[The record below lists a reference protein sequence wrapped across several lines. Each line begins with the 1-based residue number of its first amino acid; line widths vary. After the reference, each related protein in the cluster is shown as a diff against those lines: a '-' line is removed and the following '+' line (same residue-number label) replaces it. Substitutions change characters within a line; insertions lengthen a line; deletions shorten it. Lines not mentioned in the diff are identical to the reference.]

1 MPVETF
7 ELDEIENYKYFY
19 EYKFKRLSANN
30 RLLRKILKP
39 HNSFKIFNDNNFN
52 IDKLKANNYF
62 IGYWQSLKYL
72 EKNQDYLIKSLSKN
86 EEIKKGFN
94 TKAKNG
100 STLVHV
106 RRTDYERMGEEL
118 NLDYYS
124 SSLKYCMENIEDFN
138 FNIFTDD
145 ISWVENQK
153 IFNDANSIHTS
164 SDNPSEVISTF
175 SLMLQNENF
184 ILANST
190 FSLLA
195 AFFGKNDK
203 SKILYPDPWFKSRKY
218 NKHIADRNWININNN
233 YE

>member
-7 ELDEIENYKYFY
+7 ELDEIENYTYFY
-19 EYKFKRLSANN
+19 EYKYKRFATNN
-30 RLLRKILKP
+30 RLLRKILRP
-39 HNSFKIFNDNNFN
+39 QNSFEIFNDNNFN
-52 IDKLKANNYF
+52 IDKLKTNNYF
-62 IGYWQSLKYL
+62 IGYWQSLEYL
-72 EKNQDYLIKSLSKN
+72 EENHDYLINALSKN

-94 TKAKNG
+94 ANAKKG
-100 STLVHV
+100 STLVHI

-118 NLDYYS
+118 DLKYYS
-124 SSLKYCMENIEDFN
+124 TSLKHCKENIEDFN

-153 IFNDANSIHTS
+153 IFDDANSIHTS
-164 SDNPSEVISTF
+164 SDDPFEVISTF
-175 SLMLQNENF
+175 ALMLQNENF
-184 ILANST
+184 IIANST

-218 NKHIADRNWININNN
+218 NKNIVNRNWININNN